1 MKTLKVPRG
10 QHPVLQSLT
19 RKDIAVIRKYPK
31 ILAETKSVI
40 RAFKSVIKKLDGIP
54 EHASKRKRKTALKRV
69 IAICK
74 KTVERIEE

>member
-1 MKTLKVPRG
+1 MKTLKVPRS

-40 RAFKSVIKKLDGIP
+40 RAFKSVKKVGWHPRARKQAETQDC
-54 EHASKRKRKTALKRV
+54 SKAGYSHLQKNSRTN
-69 IAICK
+69 
-74 KTVERIEE
+74 